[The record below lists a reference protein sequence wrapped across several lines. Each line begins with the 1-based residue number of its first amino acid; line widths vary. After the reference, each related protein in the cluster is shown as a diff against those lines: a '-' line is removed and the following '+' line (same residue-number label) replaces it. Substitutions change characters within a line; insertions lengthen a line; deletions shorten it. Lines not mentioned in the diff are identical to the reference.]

1 MKTTNKTKEQLL
13 NEIDKLKVR
22 IAELEKFEAD
32 GIQFRN
38 ELKDS
43 EERFRKLS
51 ESAFEGIVIS
61 DKGKVRD
68 ANNQLAEML
77 KIKLDKLIGMN
88 VFDFVA
94 PESRKIVEEHIR
106 LGSEEPYE
114 HFAQRN
120 DGSIFPV
127 EVRAKSLPFQGKI
140 LRVTTISD
148 VTERKQA
155 EEKLKSRNKE
165 LETWAEV
172 TTDREI
178 FMLDLKKEI
187 NELLEKLGKKPKYKI
202 PI

>member
-1 MKTTNKTKEQLL
+1 MKNNNKSKEQLL
-13 NEIDKLKVR
+13 NEIDQLKVR
-22 IAELEKFEAD
+22 IAELEKSEANY
-32 GIQFRN
+32 IQFRK

-51 ESAFEGIVIS
+51 EAAFEGIVIT
-61 DKGKVRD
+61 DKGKVLE

-77 KIKLDKLIGMN
+77 KIKPDKLIGMN

-106 LGSEEPYE
+106 LGSEKPYK

-148 VTERKQA
+148 ITERKHA
-155 EEKLKSRNKE
+155 EEKLKSRNSE
-165 LETWAEV
+165 LEVFYEAAV
-172 TTDREI
+172 NRELNMI
-178 FMLDLKKEI
+178 ELKKEI
-187 NELLEKLGKKPKYKI
+187 NELLESKGEKPKYKI
-202 PI
+202 IK

>member
-1 MKTTNKTKEQLL
+1 MKNENRTKEQLL
-13 NEIDKLKVR
+13 EEVNKLKDK
-22 IAELEKFEAD
+22 IAELEKS
-32 GIQFRN
+32 GIGHTQVKN
-38 ELKDS
+38 ALKDS

-51 ESAFEGIVIS
+51 ESAFEGIVIT

-68 ANNQLAEML
+68 ANNQLTEML

-114 HFAQRN
+114 HFAQRT

-127 EVRAKSLPFQGKI
+127 EVRAKSLPFGGEI
-140 LRVTTISD
+140 LRVTAIRD
-148 VTERKQA
+148 ITERKQA

-165 LETWAEV
+165 LELFNDV
-172 TTDREI
+172 TVGRELKMI
-178 FMLDLKKEI
+178 ELKKEI
-187 NELLEKLGKKPKYKI
+187 NELLKGKGEEPKYKI
-202 PI
+202 IT